1 MTTTD
6 SKTTDGTTRC
16 RLLAPL
22 ALLVGASLCL
32 TVILWATPV
41 RGDIEQKSEFDS
53 RAVVVPEP
61 ATLAYVAVTAVALF
75 RRRRPKTIHQGRR

>member
-6 SKTTDGTTRC
+6 SNTTEGTTRR

-22 ALLVGASLCL
+22 GRLVVATLGLAM
-32 TVILWATPV
+32 IFWATPA
-41 RGDIEQKSEFDS
+41 RGDIEQQSEFGS

-75 RRRRPKTIHQGRR
+75 RRRRPKTIHHRRR